1 MSQDCSLLHLG
12 QNSYSLPFS
21 MILLADFPLPSGNLT
36 QPWNYIMVNSHSYV
50 SLLEGSSLVSV
61 RSLGRTNDSLRDSHF
76 AGYWTRPCSSKQF
89 VFCFFLNLA
98 QLCSVL
104 IFFLGSHLV
113 YHGLKRTCF
122 WFKSLFFCSS
132 IQSQFWLVK
141 PHCLLN
147 KSAYCLECLETSPSS
162 LVKSANLML

>member
-21 MILLADFPLPSGNLT
+21 MILLLDFPLPSGNLT

-76 AGYWTRPCSSKQF
+76 AGYWTRPCSSTQF
-89 VFCFFLNLA
+89 FFFTSLLSCVQFLFFFLVHISYITGWNQRAFGSNPYFFVQAFNPNFGWQNLIV
-98 QLCSVL
+98 CL
-104 IFFLGSHLV
+104 IN
-113 YHGLKRTCF
+113 
-122 WFKSLFFCSS
+122 
-132 IQSQFWLVK
+132 
-141 PHCLLN
+141 PHIVWN
-147 KSAYCLECLETSPSS
+147 VWKHPQ
-162 LVKSANLML
+162 VVW

>member
-89 VFCFFLNLA
+89 VFCFFFKPR
-98 QLCSVL
+98 SVVFSSYFFSWLTSRISRVETNVLLVQIL
-104 IFFLGSHLV
+104 IFL
-113 YHGLKRTCF
+113 
-122 WFKSLFFCSS
+122 FKHSIPILAGKTSLF
-132 IQSQFWLVK
+132 
-141 PHCLLN
+141 
-147 KSAYCLECLETSPSS
+147 A
-162 LVKSANLML
+162 